1 MLPLFGGAGTEDVRT
16 AEAHNVLFRLQ
27 SELASAEYVLRDRV
41 LELLHGLEVNQAQEV
56 AAAVQEEY
64 RGHYQDHSRALYEL
78 DLGDAQAK
86 AAAAMLGSTRVRF
99 QRALLWA
106 ELDGLLGRPLVLI
119 QER

>member
-1 MLPLFGGAGTEDVRT
+1 MP
-16 AEAHNVLFRLQ
+16 EAHNVLFRLQ
-27 SELASAEYVLRDRV
+27 SELASAEYVFRDRV

-64 RGHYQDHSRALYEL
+64 RGYYQDHSRALYEL
-78 DLGDAQAK
+78 DLRSDLGDAQAK
-86 AAAAMLGSTRVRF
+86 AAAAMLDSTRVRF